1 MQCHGGRY
9 VTAWARQPSSTYR
22 ESQQDDSPLIATSL
36 FRTSQTA
43 GLAVS
48 IPAPAIH
55 PPNPAKPWAQ
65 RLSPAVAPHS
75 AHFHGLPLESAQPG
89 PLPGG
94 ASHAVNGDRRTNRA
108 CLSNPRHLNGRQ
120 VQRQLLLAEILS
132 RPPPHAIPSP
142 EGFTPQVR
150 GDNIALQRA
159 ALLSGGSLFYACK
172 SSELLDGPSLCRPQP
187 DATPRLKTD

>member
-1 MQCHGGRY
+1 VPRRTLCDCMGQTTLFNTLGEPAGR
-9 VTAWARQPSSTYR
+9 Q
-22 ESQQDDSPLIATSL
+22 PLIAAPSPVQA
-36 FRTSQTA
+36 SQTA

-48 IPAPAIH
+48 LPAPVFH
-55 PPNPAKPWAQ
+55 PPNPAKPRAQ

-120 VQRQLLLAEILS
+120 VQRQLPLAEILS

-159 ALLSGGSLFYACK
+159 ALPSGGSLFYACE
-172 SSELLDGPSLCRPQP
+172 SSELLDGPSLCRLQL
-187 DATPRLKTD
+187 DATLRLKTE